1 MRDSD
6 LPEPIIDASYYVAY
20 GRRGQSDAEFL
31 AAATGVVNELEAEL
45 GRLKAK
51 ERGNWRA
58 LEIGCGSGRLMRP
71 MSRHFLEI
79 HGVDVA
85 GDAIRQAREN
95 LQDLPHAH
103 PRAIHGTSLED
114 FGDQSFDFVYSF
126 ALFPYIP
133 SQELV
138 LAFLREIHR
147 VMRPG
152 GLARLQFNGSAGSQA
167 PGSRYDQ
174 GPSTGFSSHELLE
187 FAQSHDFQ
195 VLALDGVST
204 HSMWTTWRKQPAGWS
219 AGLERQ
225 ISALGDTLP
234 VKIHKITNAYS
245 FEPVAPCRGR
255 FAVISIRVENLPA
268 DADLNHLR
276 VTIGNSQGTVTAI
289 GAVDRSGWQR
299 IRVDLPELEATGLLP
314 VQLFWLD
321 RPLSEPATLRVI
333 PPGPSIP
340 RIVAAPQRVENRR
353 VALTLEEIARP
364 FDIEVRMGGHPVED
378 VEKICTDP
386 RPQRYQVSFRLP
398 EEIGPGLHH
407 IKLNIGRRKLPPVP
421 VEVVV

>member
-1 MRDSD
+1 MPDSD
-6 LPEPIIDASYYVAY
+6 FPEPTVDTSYYVAY

-45 GRLKAK
+45 GRLKAE
-51 ERGNWRA
+51 ERGSWRA

-95 LQDLPHAH
+95 LKDVAHAH
-103 PRAIHGTSLED
+103 AREIHGTSLED
-114 FGDQSFDFVYSF
+114 FADESFDFVYSF

-138 LAFLREIHR
+138 LAFLREIRR
-147 VMRPG
+147 VLRPG
-152 GLARLQFNGSAGSQA
+152 GLARLQFNGSAGQSGA
-167 PGSRYDQ
+167 A
-174 GPSTGFSSHELLE
+174 FSSHELLE
-187 FAQSHDFQ
+187 FAQSNDFQ

-204 HSMWTTWRKQPAGWS
+204 QSMWTTWRKQPAGWS
-219 AGLERQ
+219 AGQEQR
-225 ISALGDTLP
+225 IAALGDTFP
-234 VKIHKITNAYS
+234 VKINKITNAYS

-255 FAVISIRVENLPA
+255 FAVISIRAENLPA
-268 DADLNHLR
+268 DTGLNHLR

-289 GAVDRSGWQR
+289 GAADRSGWQR

-314 VQLFWLD
+314 VQLFWLE

-340 RIVAAPQRVENRR
+340 RIVGAPQRVENRK

-364 FDIEVRMGGHPVED
+364 FDIEIWMADHRVED

-386 RPQRYQVSFRLP
+386 RPQRYQVNFRLP
-398 EEIGPGLHH
+398 EDVGPGLHH
-407 IKLNIGRRKLPPVP
+407 IHLNIGRRKLPPVP
-421 VEVVV
+421 VEVMV

>member
-1 MRDSD
+1 MPESD
-6 LPEPIIDASYYVAY
+6 FPEPTIDASYYVAY

-45 GRLKAK
+45 GRLKAE

-95 LQDLPHAH
+95 LQDLAHAH
-103 PRAIHGTSLED
+103 PREIHGTSLED
-114 FGDQSFDFVYSF
+114 FAGQSFDFVYSF

-133 SQELV
+133 SRELV
-138 LAFLREIHR
+138 IAFLREIHR
-147 VMRPG
+147 VLRPG
-152 GLARLQFNGSAGSQA
+152 GLARLQFNGSAA
-167 PGSRYDQ
+167 TD
-174 GPSTGFSSHELLE
+174 FSSHELLE

-195 VLALDGVST
+195 VLALEGVST
-204 HSMWTTWRKQPAGWS
+204 QSMWTTWRQQPAGWS
-219 AGLERQ
+219 AGLEQQ
-225 ISALGDTLP
+225 IAALGDTLP

-255 FAVISIRVENLPA
+255 FAVISIRAENLPA
-268 DADLNHLR
+268 DAGLNHLR
-276 VTIGNSQGTVTAI
+276 ATIGNSQGTVTSI
-289 GAVDRSGWQR
+289 GAADRSGWQR

-340 RIVAAPQRVENRR
+340 RIVAAPPRVENRR
-353 VALTLEEIARP
+353 VTLTLEEIARP
-364 FDIEVRMGGHPVED
+364 FDIEVWMGGRPVED

-386 RPQRYQVSFRLP
+386 RPQRYQVNFRLP
-398 EEIGPGLHH
+398 EDIGPGLHH
-407 IKLNIGRRKLPPVP
+407 IKLNIGRRKLPPLP

>member
-1 MRDSD
+1 MPDSE
-6 LPEPIIDASYYVAY
+6 LPEPTVDTSYYVAY

-45 GRLKAK
+45 GRLKAE

-85 GDAIRQAREN
+85 ADAIRQAREN

-103 PRAIHGTSLED
+103 PREIHGTSLED

-133 SQELV
+133 SRDLV

-147 VMRPG
+147 VLRPG
-152 GLARLQFNGSAGSQA
+152 GLARLQFNGSTGQS
-167 PGSRYDQ
+167 GI
-174 GPSTGFSSHELLE
+174 GFSSHELLE

-219 AGLERQ
+219 A
-225 ISALGDTLP
+225 ALDQHIAAIGETVP
-234 VKIHKITNAYS
+234 VKIHKITNAFS

-255 FAVISIRVENLPA
+255 FAVISIRVENLPP
-268 DADLNHLR
+268 DAGLNHLR
-276 VTIGNSQGTVTAI
+276 VTIGNSLGTVTSI
-289 GAVDRSGWQR
+289 GAVIRSGWQR

-321 RPLSEPATLRVI
+321 RRLSEPATLRVI

-378 VEKICTDP
+378 IEKICTDP
-386 RPQRYQVSFRLP
+386 RPQRYHVNFRLP
-398 EEIGPGLHH
+398 EEVGPGLHH
-407 IKLNIGRRKLPPVP
+407 IHLNIGRRKLPPVP
-421 VEVVV
+421 VEVMV

>member
-1 MRDSD
+1 VPDSD
-6 LPEPIIDASYYVAY
+6 FPEPTVDASYYVAY

-45 GRLKAK
+45 GRLKAE

-95 LQDLPHAH
+95 LQDVPHAH
-103 PRAIHGTSLED
+103 PREIHGTSLED
-114 FGDQSFDFVYSF
+114 FADQSFDFVYSF

-133 SQELV
+133 SRELV
-138 LAFLREIHR
+138 VAFLREIHR
-147 VMRPG
+147 VLRPG
-152 GLARLQFNGSAGSQA
+152 GLARLQFNSSAGQSGA
-167 PGSRYDQ
+167 A
-174 GPSTGFSSHELLE
+174 FSSHELLE

-204 HSMWTTWRKQPAGWS
+204 QSMWATWRKQPAGWS
-219 AGLERQ
+219 AGLEQQ
-225 ISALGDTLP
+225 IAALGDALP
-234 VKIHKITNAYS
+234 VTIHKITNAYS

-255 FAVISIRVENLPA
+255 FAVISIRVENLPT
-268 DADLNHLR
+268 DAGLNHLR
-276 VTIGNSQGTVTAI
+276 ATVGNSQGTVTSI
-289 GAVDRSGWQR
+289 GSVIRNGWQR
-299 IRVDLPELEATGLLP
+299 IRVDLPQLEATGLLP
-314 VQLFWLD
+314 VQLFWLS

-353 VALTLEEIARP
+353 VALTLEEVARP
-364 FDIEVRMGGHPVED
+364 FDIEVWMGGHPVED

-386 RPQRYQVSFRLP
+386 RPQRYQVNFRLP

>member
-1 MRDSD
+1 VPDSD
-6 LPEPIIDASYYVAY
+6 FPEPTIDASYYVAY
-20 GRRGQSDAEFL
+20 GRRGQSDSEFL
-31 AAATGVVNELEAEL
+31 AAATSVINELEAEL
-45 GRLKAK
+45 GRLKAE

-95 LQDLPHAH
+95 LQDLAHAH
-103 PRAIHGTSLED
+103 PREIHGTSLED
-114 FGDQSFDFVYSF
+114 FADQSFDFVYSF

-133 SQELV
+133 SRELV
-138 LAFLREIHR
+138 IAFLREIHR
-147 VMRPG
+147 VLRPG
-152 GLARLQFNGSAGSQA
+152 GLARLQFNGSAG
-167 PGSRYDQ
+167 
-174 GPSTGFSSHELLE
+174 TGFSSHELLE

-195 VLALDGVST
+195 VLALEGVST
-204 HSMWTTWRKQPAGWS
+204 QSMWTTWRKQPAGWS

-225 ISALGDTLP
+225 IAALGDTLP

-255 FAVISIRVENLPA
+255 FAVISIRAENLPA
-268 DADLNHLR
+268 DAGLNHLR
-276 VTIGNSQGTVTAI
+276 VSIGNSQGTVTSI
-289 GAVDRSGWQR
+289 GAADRSGAQR
-299 IRVDLPELEATGLLP
+299 IRVELPELEATGLLP

-353 VALTLEEIARP
+353 VTLTLEEIAHP
-364 FDIEVRMGGHPVED
+364 FDIEVWMGGRPVED

-386 RPQRYQVSFRLP
+386 RPQRYQVNFRLP
-398 EEIGPGLHH
+398 EDIGPGLHH
-407 IKLNIGRRKLPPVP
+407 IKLNIGRRKLPPQP

>member
-1 MRDSD
+1 VPDSD
-6 LPEPIIDASYYVAY
+6 FPEPTIDASYYVAY
-20 GRRGQSDAEFL
+20 GRRGQSDCEFL
-31 AAATGVVNELEAEL
+31 AAATSVINELEAEL
-45 GRLKAK
+45 GRLKAE

-95 LQDLPHAH
+95 LQDLAHAH
-103 PRAIHGTSLED
+103 PREIHGTSLED
-114 FGDQSFDFVYSF
+114 FADQSFDFVYSF

-133 SQELV
+133 SRELV
-138 LAFLREIHR
+138 IAFLREIHR
-147 VMRPG
+147 VLRPG
-152 GLARLQFNGSAGSQA
+152 GLARLQFNGSAG
-167 PGSRYDQ
+167 
-174 GPSTGFSSHELLE
+174 TGFSSHELLE

-195 VLALDGVST
+195 VLALEGVST
-204 HSMWTTWRKQPAGWS
+204 QSMWTTWRKQPAGWS

-225 ISALGDTLP
+225 IAALGDTLP
-234 VKIHKITNAYS
+234 LKIHKITNAYS

-255 FAVISIRVENLPA
+255 FAVISIRAENLPA
-268 DADLNHLR
+268 DAGLNHLR
-276 VTIGNSQGTVTAI
+276 VSIGNSQGTVTSI
-289 GAVDRSGWQR
+289 GAADRSGAQR
-299 IRVDLPELEATGLLP
+299 IRVELPELEATGLLP

-353 VALTLEEIARP
+353 VTLTLEEIARP
-364 FDIEVRMGGHPVED
+364 FDIEVWMGGRPVED
-378 VEKICTDP
+378 VERICTDP
-386 RPQRYQVSFRLP
+386 RPQRYQVNFRLP
-398 EEIGPGLHH
+398 EDIGPGLHH
-407 IKLNIGRRKLPPVP
+407 IKLNIGRRKLPPQP

>member
-1 MRDSD
+1 VPDSD
-6 LPEPIIDASYYVAY
+6 FPEPTVDTSYYVAY
-20 GRRGQSDAEFL
+20 GRRSQSDAEFL
-31 AAATGVVNELEAEL
+31 AAATGVVNDLEAEL
-45 GRLKAK
+45 GRLKA
-51 ERGNWRA
+51 EQRGNWRA

-85 GDAIRQAREN
+85 ADAVRQAREN
-95 LQDLPHAH
+95 LQDVPHAH
-103 PRAIHGTSLED
+103 PREIHGTSLED

-133 SQELV
+133 SRELV

-147 VMRPG
+147 VLRPG
-152 GLARLQFNGSAGSQA
+152 GLARLQFNGSAG
-167 PGSRYDQ
+167 
-174 GPSTGFSSHELLE
+174 TGFSSHDLLE
-187 FAQSHDFQ
+187 FSQSHDFQ

-204 HSMWTTWRKQPAGWS
+204 QSMWTTWRKQPAGWS
-219 AGLERQ
+219 AGLEQQ
-225 ISALGDTLP
+225 IAALADALP
-234 VKIHKITNAYS
+234 VKIHKITNAFS

-268 DADLNHLR
+268 DTGLNHLR
-276 VTIGNSQGTVTAI
+276 VTIGNSLGTVTSI
-289 GAVDRSGWQR
+289 GAVIRNGWQR

-340 RIVAAPQRVENRR
+340 RIVAAPRRVENRK

-364 FDIEVRMGGHPVED
+364 FDIEVWMGDHPVED
-378 VEKICTDP
+378 LEKICTDP
-386 RPQRYQVSFRLP
+386 RPQRYQVNFRLP
-398 EEIGPGLHH
+398 EDVGPGLHH
-407 IKLNIGRRKLPPVP
+407 IHLNIGRRKLPPVP
-421 VEVVV
+421 VEVMV

>member
-1 MRDSD
+1 VPDSD
-6 LPEPIIDASYYVAY
+6 FPEPTVDTSYYVAY

-31 AAATGVVNELEAEL
+31 AAATGVVNDLEAEL
-45 GRLKAK
+45 GRLKA
-51 ERGNWRA
+51 EQRGNWRA

-85 GDAIRQAREN
+85 ADAIRQAREN
-95 LQDLPHAH
+95 LQDVPHAH
-103 PRAIHGTSLED
+103 PREIHGTSLED

-133 SQELV
+133 SRELV

-147 VMRPG
+147 VLRPG
-152 GLARLQFNGSAGSQA
+152 GLARLHFNGSAG
-167 PGSRYDQ
+167 
-174 GPSTGFSSHELLE
+174 TGFSSHDLLE

-204 HSMWTTWRKQPAGWS
+204 QSMWTTWRKQPAGWS
-219 AGLERQ
+219 AGLEQQ
-225 ISALGDTLP
+225 IAALADALP
-234 VKIHKITNAYS
+234 VKIHKITNAFS

-268 DADLNHLR
+268 DTGLNHLR
-276 VTIGNSQGTVTAI
+276 VTIGNSLGTVTSI
-289 GAVDRSGWQR
+289 GAVIRNGWQR

-340 RIVAAPQRVENRR
+340 RIVAAPRRVENRK

-364 FDIEVRMGGHPVED
+364 FDIEVWMGDHPVQD
-378 VEKICTDP
+378 LEKICTDP
-386 RPQRYQVSFRLP
+386 RPQRYQVNFRLP
-398 EEIGPGLHH
+398 EDVGPGLHH
-407 IKLNIGRRKLPPVP
+407 IHLNIGRRKLPPVP
-421 VEVVV
+421 VEVMV

>member
-1 MRDSD
+1 VPDSD
-6 LPEPIIDASYYVAY
+6 FPEPTIDASYYVAY

-45 GRLKAK
+45 GRLKAE

-95 LQDLPHAH
+95 LQDVPHAH
-103 PRAIHGTSLED
+103 PREIHGTSLED
-114 FGDQSFDFVYSF
+114 FADQSFDFVYSF

-133 SQELV
+133 SRELV

-147 VMRPG
+147 VLRPG
-152 GLARLQFNGSAGSQA
+152 GLARLQFNGSAG
-167 PGSRYDQ
+167 
-174 GPSTGFSSHELLE
+174 PSGTGFSSHELLE
-187 FAQSHDFQ
+187 FAESHDFQ

-204 HSMWTTWRKQPAGWS
+204 QSMWTTWRKQPPGWS
-219 AGLERQ
+219 AGLEQQ
-225 ISALGDTLP
+225 IAALGDALP

-255 FAVISIRVENLPA
+255 FAVISIRAENLPA
-268 DADLNHLR
+268 DAGLNQLR
-276 VTIGNSQGTVTAI
+276 ATIGNSLGTVTSI

-314 VQLFWLD
+314 VQLLWLD

-340 RIVAAPQRVENRR
+340 RIVAAPQRVENRK

-364 FDIEVRMGGHPVED
+364 FDIEVWMGGHPVED
-378 VEKICTDP
+378 VEKICIDP
-386 RPQRYQVSFRLP
+386 RPQRYQVNFRLP
-398 EEIGPGLHH
+398 ETIGPGLHH
-407 IKLNIGRRKLPPVP
+407 IKVNIGRRKLPSVP

>member
-1 MRDSD
+1 
-6 LPEPIIDASYYVAY
+6 
-20 GRRGQSDAEFL
+20 
-31 AAATGVVNELEAEL
+31 
-45 GRLKAK
+45 
-51 ERGNWRA
+51 
-58 LEIGCGSGRLMRP
+58 

-95 LQDLPHAH
+95 LQDIPHAH
-103 PRAIHGTSLED
+103 PREIHGTSLED
-114 FGDQSFDFVYSF
+114 FADQSFDFVYSF

-138 LAFLREIHR
+138 VAFLREIHR
-147 VMRPG
+147 VLRPG
-152 GLARLQFNGSAGSQA
+152 GLARLQFNGSTG
-167 PGSRYDQ
+167 
-174 GPSTGFSSHELLE
+174 TGFSSHDLLE
-187 FAQSHDFQ
+187 FAASHDFQ

-204 HSMWTTWRKQPAGWS
+204 QSMWTTWRKQPAGWS
-219 AGLERQ
+219 AGLEQQ
-225 ISALGDTLP
+225 IAALGDALP

-255 FAVISIRVENLPA
+255 FAVISIRAENLPA
-268 DADLNHLR
+268 DAGLNHLR
-276 VTIGNSQGTVTAI
+276 ATIGNSQGAITSI

-353 VALTLEEIARP
+353 IALTLEEVARP
-364 FDIEVRMGGHPVED
+364 FDIEVWMDGHPVED

-386 RPQRYQVSFRLP
+386 RPQRYQVNFRLP

>member
-1 MRDSD
+1 VPDSE
-6 LPEPIIDASYYVAY
+6 LPEPTVDTSYYVAY

-31 AAATGVVNELEAEL
+31 AAATDVVNELEAEL
-45 GRLKAK
+45 GRLKAE

-103 PRAIHGTSLED
+103 PREIHGTSLED

-133 SQELV
+133 SRELV

-147 VMRPG
+147 VLRPG
-152 GLARLQFNGSAGSQA
+152 GLARLQFNGSAG
-167 PGSRYDQ
+167 
-174 GPSTGFSSHELLE
+174 TGFSSHDLLE

-204 HSMWTTWRKQPAGWS
+204 QSMWTTWRKQLAGWS
-219 AGLERQ
+219 AGLEQQ
-225 ISALGDTLP
+225 IAALGDMLP
-234 VKIHKITNAYS
+234 VKINKITNAYS

-255 FAVISIRVENLPA
+255 FAVISIRAENLPA
-268 DADLNHLR
+268 DSGLNHLR

-289 GAVDRSGWQR
+289 GAADRSGWQR

-314 VQLFWLD
+314 VQLFWLE

-340 RIVAAPQRVENRR
+340 HIVAAPQRVENRK

-364 FDIEVRMGGHPVED
+364 FDIEVWMGGHPLED
-378 VEKICTDP
+378 IEKICTDP
-386 RPQRYQVSFRLP
+386 RPQRYQVNFRLP
-398 EEIGPGLHH
+398 EDIGPGLHH
-407 IKLNIGRRKLPPVP
+407 IHLNIGRRKLPPVP
-421 VEVVV
+421 VEVMV

>member
-1 MRDSD
+1 VPDSD
-6 LPEPIIDASYYVAY
+6 LPEPTVDTSYYVAY

-31 AAATGVVNELEAEL
+31 AAATSVVNELEAEL
-45 GRLKAK
+45 GRLKA
-51 ERGNWRA
+51 EQRGNWRA

-85 GDAIRQAREN
+85 ADAIRQAREN

-103 PRAIHGTSLED
+103 PREIHGTSLED
-114 FGDQSFDFVYSF
+114 FGDQSFDFAYSF

-138 LAFLREIHR
+138 VAFLREIHR
-147 VMRPG
+147 VLRPG
-152 GLARLQFNGSAGSQA
+152 GLARLQFNGSA
-167 PGSRYDQ
+167 
-174 GPSTGFSSHELLE
+174 STGFSSHDLLE

-204 HSMWTTWRKQPAGWS
+204 QSMWTTWRKQPAGWS
-219 AGLERQ
+219 AGLEQQ
-225 ISALGDTLP
+225 IAALGDVLP
-234 VKIHKITNAYS
+234 VKINKITNAYS

-255 FAVISIRVENLPA
+255 FAVISIRAESLPA
-268 DADLNHLR
+268 DAGLNHLR

-289 GAVDRSGWQR
+289 GAADRSGWQR
-299 IRVDLPELEATGLLP
+299 IRVDLPELEATGLLA

-364 FDIEVRMGGHPVED
+364 FDIEVWMGDHPVED

-386 RPQRYQVSFRLP
+386 RPQRYQVNFRLP
-398 EEIGPGLHH
+398 EDVGPGLHH
-407 IKLNIGRRKLPPVP
+407 IHLNIGRRKLPPVP
-421 VEVVV
+421 VEVMV